1 MPTRTPAMGFN
12 SWVQFG
18 RHFNGFAVQDVWQEA
33 RHTRLQGA
41 FSREVAA
48 HDTVLLIVTR
58 QPGSSRSLLKT
69 EHDAT
74 AGGGRYQPMQ
84 GFRGVTAASWVI
96 QAARPL
102 LLLLTLWHQSLP
114 AAAVGSRTNHDGAS
128 SNSDPAT
135 TPWQQDV
142 FVISALD
149 APPDGIPGAYSG
161 TMDLGRRYA
170 QLRAANFTVVLGQ
183 EATGVTPSQPFGNTE
198 EILALAEAHD
208 LRVILLPLVSIGQ
221 DVSVAA
227 QLARSLTNSTSRAL
241 LGWHIADEPPDVAH
255 FRTLKLWKNMI
266 DAHRPGKVSYVNL
279 LPNSCVHFSPG
290 PWGYS
295 GYDGGPQSYM
305 QQFID
310 IMDPPQVLSFDLYPF
325 FEAPDSGAMP
335 TATCPHAC
343 DNCANATGLPGSPTS
358 APTCCC
364 CNCTRSGYRRSLTSH
379 RLASLRLG
387 GVPSWVYFNILPCE

>member
-1 MPTRTPAMGFN
+1 MEVVATCCRNT
-12 SWVQFG
+12 
-18 RHFNGFAVQDVWQEA
+18 A
-33 RHTRLQGA
+33 RCC
-41 FSREVAA
+41 SR
-48 HDTVLLIVTR
+48 
-58 QPGSSRSLLKT
+58 
-69 EHDAT
+69 
-74 AGGGRYQPMQ
+74 
-84 GFRGVTAASWVI
+84 
-96 QAARPL
+96 
-102 LLLLTLWHQSLP
+102 QSPP
-114 AAAVGSRTNHDGAS
+114 AAAPPRALRVVLVLLMLRSPSPSAAVSSSTSTMNTAAAAS
-128 SNSDPAT
+128 FDSDPAT

-149 APPDGIPGAYSG
+149 APPDGTPGAYSG

-183 EATGVTPSQPFGNTE
+183 EATGVTASQPFGNTE

-208 LRVILLPLVSIGQ
+208 LHVILLPLVSIEQ
-221 DVSVAA
+221 NASVAA
-227 QLARSLTNSTSRAL
+227 QLARSLTNSTSRVL

-255 FRTLKLWKNMI
+255 FRALKHWKDMI
-266 DAHRPGKVSYVNL
+266 DAHRPGKLSYVNL

-305 QQFID
+305 QQFIN
-310 IMDPPQVLSFDLYPF
+310 IMDPPQVLSFDHYPF